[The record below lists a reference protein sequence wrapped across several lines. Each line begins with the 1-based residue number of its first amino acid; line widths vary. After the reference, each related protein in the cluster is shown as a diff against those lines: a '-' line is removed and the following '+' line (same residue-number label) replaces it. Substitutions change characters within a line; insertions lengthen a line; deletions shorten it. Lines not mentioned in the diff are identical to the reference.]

1 MDISMLDK
9 MSKTPARPPL
19 KPAAF
24 HILLALASEPRHGLG
39 IADEVESITGGA
51 VQLGPGT
58 LYRTLK
64 DLTAGGLIREVRAPG
79 PDADPRRR
87 YYAPTDAGRAAL
99 EADVARYDRLSR
111 LARKR
116 GVLPAQAP

>member
-1 MDISMLDK
+1 M
-9 MSKTPARPPL
+9 PRPPGAPL

-24 HILLALASEPRHGLG
+24 HILLALAGGERHGLG
-39 IADEVESITGGA
+39 IADEVEAITDGA
-51 VQLGPGT
+51 IQLGPAT

-64 DLTAGGLIREVRAPG
+64 ELAAAGLIREVRVRGA
-79 PDADPRRR
+79 DADPRRR
-87 YYAPTDAGRAAL
+87 YYSLTETGRQALRADA
-99 EADVARYDRLSR
+99 VRYDRLSR